1 MQRSDFLTTCSAI
14 AATTLVGEAPPPKI
28 AGITIPDTPLAKEA
42 AATAHSALPQEI
54 FNHSLRTFLFA
65 ELIAGAKGVPHDAEA
80 VYVAAIL
87 HDSGLGAAYMSKS
100 ERFEVDGANLARRI
114 LKRHAVVGARA
125 DLIWDAI
132 SLHDAGGIARWKAAE
147 VMLVNAGVSADFG
160 AYLDLLHRSDVIAV
174 LSTAPRTGFIPVF
187 LEAVASVARR
197 KPYATG
203 NCFVT
208 DVAVRMVPGFHL
220 ENFCDE
226 VKEDPFADYG

>member
-1 MQRSDFLTTCSAI
+1 MQRSDFLGACSAI
-14 AATTLVGEAPPPKI
+14 AATTLVGEAPPPAI

-42 AATAHSALPQEI
+42 TATARSALPQEI

-80 VYVAAIL
+80 VYVAA
-87 HDSGLGAAYMSKS
+87 
-100 ERFEVDGANLARRI
+100 NLARRI
-114 LKRHAVVGARA
+114 LNRHSVVGARA

-160 AYLDLLHRSDVIAV
+160 AYLSLLPKSDVIAV